1 MYVDKNHFQQ
11 GIGQKLYK
19 DILLNLKYRGF
30 HSAIGCLR
38 PTNTASVKLHE
49 KFGFVKC
56 GQFKDSGFKFNQWHS
71 TGFWQLFLKDLD
83 SKLYE
88 NFLS

>member
-1 MYVDKNHFQQ
+1 MDRNHFQQ

-19 DILLNLKYRGF
+19 DILLILKHRGF

-38 PTNTASVKLHE
+38 PSNKASVKLHE

-56 GQFKDSGFKFNQWHS
+56 GEFKDNGFKFNQWHS
-71 TGFWQLFLKDLD
+71 TGFWQLFFKDLNPN
-83 SKLYE
+83 L
-88 NFLS
+88 